1 LLTVFLSGF
10 MLTVIGLLRL
20 DRGNPQPGH
29 EADNRAEGAVGLVEL
44 PETGRVLEEQRRNRE
59 PQDGGHAL
67 RQVTPPPLRRLAK
80 RPVAVDRLF
89 QLNLRLNA
97 PDDPVEGSFGRLI
110 ISIPFHCPIRLTL
123 QFLERGD
130 VVGAAGT

>member
-1 LLTVFLSGF
+1 
-10 MLTVIGLLRL
+10 MIGLLRL

-44 PETGRVLEEQRRNRE
+44 PETGRVLGEQRRNRE

-67 RQVTPPPLRRLAK
+67 RQVTPTATAAPREAA
-80 RPVAVDRLF
+80 VAVVRLF

-110 ISIPFHCPIRLTL
+110 VSIPFHCPIRPTL